1 MPKGYVIFTEDI
13 RDEAGMNVY
22 AQQAFRRSRK
32 RAAGSSRRT
41 MPPS

>member
-13 RDEAGMNVY
+13 RDKAGMSVY
-22 AQQAFRRSRK
+22 ARQAIPTITQ
-32 RAAGSSRRT
+32 AAARLSRRT